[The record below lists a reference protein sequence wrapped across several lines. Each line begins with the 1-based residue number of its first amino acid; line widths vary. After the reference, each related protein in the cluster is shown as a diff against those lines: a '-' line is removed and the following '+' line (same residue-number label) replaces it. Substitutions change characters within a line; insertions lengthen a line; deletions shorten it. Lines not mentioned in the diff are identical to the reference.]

1 MALTDYVKTGR
12 LTAGN
17 AVHKKLRQQLEQA
30 RSESGEATD
39 LDRLLKL
46 VDEFYCEQDKERLKA
61 ERTIQMISDNLAD
74 LGEEIRETRDNR
86 LQAILDNVKDAIFTL
101 NEDGTIR
108 IFNPTGER
116 IFGFSE
122 DELRG
127 RSLELLIPEA
137 RGRVEKFL
145 TELAALSSTMTNDLM
160 TCETQGKRKNG
171 ELFSAELAISE
182 TLLRKKKIYVGCL
195 RDISKRKETEKALR
209 TSEARFR
216 SLVENAPEA
225 IVVLDID
232 EAKFID
238 VNENA
243 IKLFKMNREDL
254 LEIGPAQLSPPV
266 QPDGRSSFE
275 LIAEKLESVKEGAP
289 IEFEWTHRDAEGNDL
304 QCEVRFSYLPGEDR
318 RLIRGSISDI
328 SVRKRAQLI
337 AQGEKKVLERMAA
350 GAPLSLVL
358 ATICLAMERVTPG
371 VMASVL
377 LGGPDKRVKH
387 VAAPSLPDDFISA
400 VDKALLGPGEA
411 LYGKAVYQGRQLVIA
426 DIEHSAL
433 MDSFRNEANALR
445 LRSCWTVPFKTSD
458 GETHGAFVFY
468 RRKSGAPEAKDIEA
482 ASRLSR
488 LASIAVERASSEQ
501 ALRDSEARFRGLFE
515 SVVDGVYRSSAD
527 GQIESANPALVSML
541 GYEREEDLKSLS
553 KAVELYV
560 NPLERDALIKKLDEE
575 GIVRNFEYELR
586 RKDGKAIVVLEN
598 ARAVRD
604 AHGRIV
610 AYEGTI
616 TDITERKRNEMA
628 VFKEKE
634 RAQVTL
640 ESIGDAVITTDA
652 DGLVDYLNPVA
663 ESLTGWELEQAR
675 GAPVEAVFHLVNERN
690 GETATSPVRRCLEQG
705 EVVELEEGT
714 ALISRDGK
722 QYSIQDSAAPIRDR
736 NGNVIGVVVVF
747 HDVSKERRLKR
758 ALSYQASH
766 DSLTGL
772 ENRRRFEQRFTR
784 LLESGAK
791 TGKRCHVLLYMDID
805 QLKIINDSMGHA
817 AGDHLIKQV
826 SKIVKARARAGD
838 FLARFNGDEFAIVLV
853 DCDLANGEEIA
864 EKLRDEIFDT
874 SFAWEGESVS
884 ISASIGLV
892 LVGSTDDS
900 VAQLLSAADVA
911 CFTAKDGGRN
921 QVRCYHNCHDSSE
934 RHEEMK
940 WVSRIKTARE
950 EGRLEL
956 FFQPIVAVEGD
967 DAEVHCELLLRMRDH
982 DGQLIMP
989 DVFIPAA
996 ERFNLMPD
1004 LDRWVINHVLSE
1016 VHPAVRAQTN
1026 GHQIT
1031 LAINLSGTSLNNN
1044 GFLDYVLDQFAA
1056 CDTPPGDICFE
1067 ITETAA
1073 INNLSNVV
1081 HLITRLKSLGCR
1093 FSLDDFGSGLS
1104 SFTYL
1109 KTLPVDYLKIDGHFI
1124 TNLATDAIDQAMVR
1138 AICEV
1143 ADAMGIQ
1150 TVAERV
1156 ETEETMKKLVEI
1168 GVDYAQG
1175 YHIARP
1181 APVSEFTMPGRSQ
1194 NKEKS
1199 AAGSS

>member
-232 EAKFID
+232 EAKCD
-238 VNENA
+238 EVDGSG
-243 IKLFKMNREDL
+243 KRRRRRNRGGRRTV
-254 LEIGPAQLSPPV
+254 GPARHGRPG
-266 QPDGRSSFE
+266 QPDGRRSFE
-275 LIAEKLESVKEGAP
+275 LIAEKLEPVKEGAP
-289 IEFEWTHRDAEGNDL
+289 IEFEWAHRDAGGNDL

-766 DSLTGL
+766 DSMTGL

-826 SKIVKARARAGD
+826 SKIVKARARADD
-838 FLARFNGDEFAIVLV
+838 FLARFNGDEFAMVLV

-1056 CDTPPGDICFE
+1056 CDTPPGGICFE
-1067 ITETAA
+1067 TTETAA
-1073 INNLSNVV
+1073 ITNLSSLVP
-1081 HLITRLKSLGCR
+1081 LISPLKL
-1093 FSLDDFGSGLS
+1093 
-1104 SFTYL
+1104 
-1109 KTLPVDYLKIDGHFI
+1109 
-1124 TNLATDAIDQAMVR
+1124 
-1138 AICEV
+1138 
-1143 ADAMGIQ
+1143 
-1150 TVAERV
+1150 
-1156 ETEETMKKLVEI
+1156 
-1168 GVDYAQG
+1168 
-1175 YHIARP
+1175 
-1181 APVSEFTMPGRSQ
+1181 
-1194 NKEKS
+1194 
-1199 AAGSS
+1199 

>member
-1 MALTDYVKTGR
+1 M
-12 LTAGN
+12 
-17 AVHKKLRQQLEQA
+17 HKKLRLQLEQA
-30 RSESGEATD
+30 RGESGDATD
-39 LDRLLKL
+39 LDQLLAL
-46 VDEFYCEQDKERLKA
+46 VDEFYCEQDKERDKA
-61 ERTIQMISDNLAD
+61 ERTIQMISDNLAA
-74 LGEEIRETRDNR
+74 LGEEIREARDNR

-101 NEDGTIR
+101 DEDGSIR

-137 RGRVEKFL
+137 RGRVSEFL
-145 TELAALSSTMTNDLM
+145 SELAALSNTMTNDLLSW
-160 TCETQGKRKNG
+160 ETQGKRKNG
-171 ELFSAELAISE
+171 DLFSAELAISE
-182 TLLRKKKIYVGCL
+182 TTLKKKKVFIGCL
-195 RDISKRKETEKALR
+195 RDISQRKEIEKALR

-225 IVVLDID
+225 IVVLDLD
-232 EAKFID
+232 EVKFVD
-238 VNENA
+238 ANENA
-243 IKLFKMNREDL
+243 VKLFKMSREDL

-275 LIAEKLESVKEGAP
+275 TVAEKLDEAKTRGQT
-289 IEFEWTHRDAEGNDL
+289 EFEWTHRDAEGNDL
-304 QCEVRFSYLPGEDR
+304 QCEVRLSRLPGEDR
-318 RLIRGSISDI
+318 NLVRGSISDI
-328 SVRKRAQLI
+328 TVRKRAELI
-337 AQGEKKVLERMAA
+337 AQGEKKVLERMAS

-358 ATICLAMERVTPG
+358 ATICLAMERVTSG
-371 VMASVL
+371 IMASVL

-411 LYGKAVYQGRQLVIA
+411 LYGKAVYQGRQLVVS

-458 GETHGAFVFY
+458 EETHGAFVFY
-468 RRKSGAPEAKDIEA
+468 RRKTGAPEAKDIEA

-488 LASIAVERASSEQ
+488 LAAIAVERASSEE
-501 ALRDSEARFRGLFE
+501 ALRESEARFRGLFE

-527 GQIESANPALVSML
+527 GKILAANPALVSML
-541 GYEREEDLKSLS
+541 GYKREEDLKGLS

-560 NPLERDALIKKLDEE
+560 NPLEREALIKKLDEE
-575 GIVRNFEYELR
+575 GIVRNFEYQLLR
-586 RKDGKAIVVLEN
+586 KNGDAIVVLEN

-604 AHGRIV
+604 AHGKVV

-616 TDITERKRNEMA
+616 TDITERKKNEMA

-640 ESIGDAVITTDA
+640 QSIGDAVITTDA
-652 DGLVDYLNPVA
+652 DGQVDYLNPVA
-663 ESLTGWELEQAR
+663 ESLTGWELEQAK
-675 GAPVEAVFHLVNERN
+675 GAPIEAVFHLINERN
-690 GETATSPVRRCLEQG
+690 GETANSPVRRCLEQG
-705 EVVELEEGT
+705 DVVELEEGT
-714 ALISRDGK
+714 ALVSREGK

-736 NGNVIGVVVVF
+736 NGNVLGVVVVF
-747 HDVSKERRLKR
+747 HDVSKERRLRR

-772 ENRRRFEQRFTR
+772 ENRRQFEQRFTQ
-784 LLESGAK
+784 LLENGDRNS
-791 TGKRCHVLLYMDID
+791 RRYHVLLYMDID

-817 AGDHLIKQV
+817 AGDHLIKQA
-826 SKIVKARARAGD
+826 SKVIKSKARDGD
-838 FLARFNGDEFAIVLV
+838 FLARFNGDEFALVLV

-864 EKLRDEIFDT
+864 EKLRDEILNS
-874 SFAWEGESVS
+874 SFEWEDESVS
-884 ISASIGLV
+884 VTASIGLV
-892 LVGSTDDS
+892 TVTPEDDS

-911 CFTAKDGGRN
+911 CFAAKDGGRN

-940 WVSRIKTARE
+940 WVSRIKTARDD
-950 EGRLEL
+950 GRLEL

-967 DAEVHCELLLRMRDH
+967 EQDVHCELLLRMRDKE
-982 DGQLIMP
+982 GRLIMP

-996 ERFNLMPD
+996 ERFNLMHD

-1016 VHPAVRAQTN
+1016 VHPMVKKQTN
-1026 GHQIT
+1026 GQGIT

-1044 GFLDYVLDQFAA
+1044 GFLNYVLDQFAEY
-1056 CDTPPGDICFE
+1056 DVPPGDICFE

-1073 INNLSNVV
+1073 INNLSSVV
-1081 HLITRLKSLGCR
+1081 HLITRLKNLGCR

-1124 TNLATDAIDQAMVR
+1124 TNLATDKIDQAMVR

-1143 ADAMGIQ
+1143 GHTMEIK

-1156 ETEETMKKLVEI
+1156 EDQATMLKLAEI

-1181 APVSEFTMPGRSQ
+1181 APVSEFALSTGSQ
-1194 NKEKS
+1194 SKGKS
-1199 AAGSS
+1199 AVHGS

>member
-1 MALTDYVKTGR
+1 M
-12 LTAGN
+12 
-17 AVHKKLRQQLEQA
+17 HKKLRQQLEQA
-30 RSESGEATD
+30 RSKSGHSTD
-39 LDRLLKL
+39 LDQLLAL
-46 VDEFYCEQDKERLKA
+46 VDEFYCEQDEERQKA
-61 ERTIQMISDNLAD
+61 EHTIQMISDNLAA

-101 NEDGTIR
+101 NEDGSIR

-137 RGRVEKFL
+137 RGRVVQFL
-145 TELAALSSTMTNDLM
+145 TELAAQSTTLTNDLVS
-160 TCETQGKRKNG
+160 CETQGKRKNG
-171 ELFSAELAISE
+171 ELFSAELAVSE
-182 TLLRKKKIYVGCL
+182 TTLKKQKIYVCCL
-195 RDISKRKETEKALR
+195 RDISKRKEIEKALR

-225 IVVLDID
+225 IVVLDLD
-232 EAKFID
+232 DVKFVD

-243 IKLFKMNREDL
+243 VKLFRMSREDL

-275 LIAEKLESVKEGAP
+275 LVAEKLEDVKEGSP
-289 IEFEWTHRDAEGNDL
+289 TEFEWTHRDAEGNDL
-304 QCEVRFSYLPGEDR
+304 QCEVRLSRLPGEDR
-318 RLIRGSISDI
+318 NLIRASISDI
-328 SVRKRAQLI
+328 TVRKRAELI
-337 AQGEKKVLERMAA
+337 AQGEKKVLERMAS

-358 ATICLAMERVTPG
+358 ATICLAMERVTRG
-371 VMASVL
+371 IMASVL

-387 VAAPSLPDDFISA
+387 VAAPSLPDDFIGA

-411 LYGKAVYQGRQLVIA
+411 LYGKAVYQGRQLVVS

-468 RRKSGAPEAKDIEA
+468 RRKSGTPEAKDIEA

-488 LASIAVERASSEQ
+488 LASIAVERASSEE
-501 ALRDSEARFRGLFE
+501 ALRESEARFRGLFE

-527 GQIESANPALVSML
+527 GHIQAANPALVSML
-541 GYEREEDLKSLS
+541 GYDREEDLKNISRS
-553 KAVELYV
+553 VELYV
-560 NPLERDALIKKLDEE
+560 NPLEHEVLIKKLKED
-575 GIVRNFEYELR
+575 GIVRNFEYQLR
-586 RKDGKAIVVLEN
+586 RKDGTAIVVLEN
-598 ARAVRD
+598 ARAVCD
-604 AHGRIV
+604 AHGEVV
-610 AYEGTI
+610 AFEGTI
-616 TDITERKRNEMA
+616 SDITERKRNEMA

-640 ESIGDAVITTDA
+640 QSIGDAVITTD
-652 DGLVDYLNPVA
+652 DNGHVDYLNPVA
-663 ESLTGWELEQAR
+663 VSLTGWELEEAK
-675 GAPVEAVFHLVNERN
+675 GTPVEAVFHLVNERN

-714 ALISRDGK
+714 ALVSRDGK

-747 HDVSKERRLKR
+747 HDISKERRLKR
-758 ALSYQASH
+758 ALSYQANH
-766 DSLTGL
+766 DLLTGL
-772 ENRRRFEQRFTR
+772 ENRRQFEQHFSR
-784 LLESGAK
+784 LLERSDKSGK
-791 TGKRCHVLLYMDID
+791 CHHVLLYMDLD
-805 QLKIINDSMGHA
+805 QLKVINDSLGHG
-817 AGDHLIKQV
+817 AGDHLIKQT
-826 SKIVKARARAGD
+826 SKIIKAKARDGD
-838 FLARFNGDEFAIVLV
+838 FLARFSGDEFAMLLV

-864 EKLRDEIFDT
+864 EKLREEIFDT
-874 SFAWEGESVS
+874 GVEWEGETVSV
-884 ISASIGLV
+884 SASIGLV
-892 LVGSTDDS
+892 AIGFEDDS

-911 CFTAKDGGRN
+911 CFAAKDGGRN
-921 QVRCYHNCHDSSE
+921 QVRCYHNCHDSSD

-940 WVSRIKTARE
+940 WVSRIKKARE
-950 EGRLEL
+950 DGRLEL
-956 FFQPIVAVEGD
+956 FYQPIVPVPNVPVDSKAGD
-967 DAEVHCELLLRMRDH
+967 VHCELLLRMRGD
-982 DGQLIMP
+982 DNRLIMP

-1016 VHPAVRAQTN
+1016 VHPAVKGKTN
-1026 GHQIT
+1026 SKDIT
-1031 LAINLSGTSLNNN
+1031 LAINLSGTSLNNRY
-1044 GFLDYVLDQFAA
+1044 FLDYVLDQFAEY
-1056 CDTPPGDICFE
+1056 DVSPHDICFE

-1073 INNLSNVV
+1073 INNLSSVV
-1081 HLITRLKSLGCR
+1081 HLITRLKNLGCR

-1124 TNLATDAIDQAMVR
+1124 TNLATDPVDQAMVR

-1143 ADAMGIQ
+1143 GRTMGIR

-1156 ETEETMKKLVEI
+1156 ETEDTMKKLAEI

-1175 YHIARP
+1175 FHIARP
-1181 APVSEFTMPGRSQ
+1181 APVSEFVLPARAQ
-1194 NKEKS
+1194 ADKKS
-1199 AAGSS
+1199 AAPGG

>member
-1 MALTDYVKTGR
+1 
-12 LTAGN
+12 
-17 AVHKKLRQQLEQA
+17 
-30 RSESGEATD
+30 
-39 LDRLLKL
+39 
-46 VDEFYCEQDKERLKA
+46 
-61 ERTIQMISDNLAD
+61 
-74 LGEEIRETRDNR
+74 
-86 LQAILDNVKDAIFTL
+86 
-101 NEDGTIR
+101 
-108 IFNPTGER
+108 
-116 IFGFSE
+116 
-122 DELRG
+122 
-127 RSLELLIPEA
+127 
-137 RGRVEKFL
+137 
-145 TELAALSSTMTNDLM
+145 
-160 TCETQGKRKNG
+160 
-171 ELFSAELAISE
+171 
-182 TLLRKKKIYVGCL
+182 
-195 RDISKRKETEKALR
+195 
-209 TSEARFR
+209 
-216 SLVENAPEA
+216 
-225 IVVLDID
+225 
-232 EAKFID
+232 
-238 VNENA
+238 
-243 IKLFKMNREDL
+243 
-254 LEIGPAQLSPPV
+254 
-266 QPDGRSSFE
+266 
-275 LIAEKLESVKEGAP
+275 
-289 IEFEWTHRDAEGNDL
+289 
-304 QCEVRFSYLPGEDR
+304 
-318 RLIRGSISDI
+318 
-328 SVRKRAQLI
+328 
-337 AQGEKKVLERMAA
+337 
-350 GAPLSLVL
+350 
-358 ATICLAMERVTPG
+358 
-371 VMASVL
+371 
-377 LGGPDKRVKH
+377 
-387 VAAPSLPDDFISA
+387 
-400 VDKALLGPGEA
+400 
-411 LYGKAVYQGRQLVIA
+411 
-426 DIEHSAL
+426 
-433 MDSFRNEANALR
+433 
-445 LRSCWTVPFKTSD
+445 
-458 GETHGAFVFY
+458 
-468 RRKSGAPEAKDIEA
+468 
-482 ASRLSR
+482 
-488 LASIAVERASSEQ
+488 
-501 ALRDSEARFRGLFE
+501 
-515 SVVDGVYRSSAD
+515 
-527 GQIESANPALVSML
+527 
-541 GYEREEDLKSLS
+541 
-553 KAVELYV
+553 
-560 NPLERDALIKKLDEE
+560 
-575 GIVRNFEYELR
+575 
-586 RKDGKAIVVLEN
+586 
-598 ARAVRD
+598 
-604 AHGRIV
+604 
-610 AYEGTI
+610 
-616 TDITERKRNEMA
+616 MA

-663 ESLTGWELEQAR
+663 ESLTGWELEQAK

-766 DSLTGL
+766 DSMTGL

-892 LVGSTDDS
+892 LVASEDDS